1 MRNQSRNHA
10 ILRRTRGRKVRRRE
24 VLLLLGATAVAPAV
38 GAQQPTAP
46 IIGFMSGRSPDDSAH
61 LVAAFHNGLR
71 EAGFVEGKNVTV
83 EYRWALGQ
91 YDRLPAMAADLVKRP
106 VTVIAA
112 VGGDVSA
119 VSAKQAT
126 STIPIVFG
134 MGGDPTKA
142 GLVDSLGRPGGN
154 ATGYT
159 LLTSELEPKRLGLLR
174 DLLPDAGV
182 IAVLINPNFPP
193 AAGQLAA
200 LEKAA
205 QMTSQRLSIFR
216 VSNDGELNAGLAAVL
231 QQRASALLVAADPY
245 LDTRRQQ
252 LITFAAQNKLPA
264 IYQFREFAVDGGLMS
279 YGPSI
284 TDSYRQGGNYVG
296 QILKGA
302 KPSDLPVLQ
311 PTKFELVIN
320 LKTAKAL
327 GLAIPPGLISFA
339 DEVIE

>member
-38 GAQQPTAP
+38 RAQQPTAP

-119 VSAKQAT
+119 ISAKQAT